1 MDACMGLGCQAWPPQ
16 VWAAW
21 VQALLSIAAIFGVLL
36 VVRREQRA
44 RARAEREAE
53 RLKARSLALL
63 AGEACDE
70 ITAGLTAAL
79 GLRAVGAEAAL
90 LGASGRQAA
99 AVPEALRR
107 LIPELYRLGES
118 GALLQD
124 LVLTLQGIASLQRR
138 FDQQVE
144 HDAAGAAVLLP
155 FVLEQ
160 FELALMLSEEAGLR
174 LANLFEVNPLHA
186 RDFDA
191 PGASTFPAPRAGHDR
206 RADSHHPR

>member
-1 MDACMGLGCQAWPPQ
+1 MDACMGLGCQTWPPQ

-21 VQALLSIAAIFGVLL
+21 VQALLSIAAIVGVLL

-44 RARAEREAE
+44 RQRTERDAE

-63 AGEACDE
+63 AGAACDE

-79 GLRAVGAEAAL
+79 GLRAVGADAAL

-99 AVPEALRR
+99 AVPEALRQ

-144 HDAAGAAVLLP
+144 RDPSGAAVLLP
-155 FVLEQ
+155 FVAEQ
-160 FELALMLSEEAGLR
+160 FELALLLSEEAGLR

-191 PGASTFPAPRAGHDR
+191 PGALSPSRPRIGNDH
-206 RADSHHPR
+206 RADFHHPR